1 MSTPEDGSDEFDART
16 ISAVLEALADARRR
30 QLLLALWELD
40 PGGGDAVRVPEGV
53 RDGREDVDALR
64 VELYHVHLP
73 ELAEAEFVEWDGDGT
88 VERGPRFDV
97 IGAPVEAALEGF
109 GDADTN
115 SVAR

>member
-30 QLLLALWELD
+30 QLLALWELD
-40 PGGGDAVRVPEGV
+40 PGGGDAVRVPEDV

-64 VELYHVHLP
+64 VELYRVHLP

-88 VERGPRFDV
+88 VERGSRFDV
-97 IGAPVEAALEGF
+97 IGAAVEAALGDF
-109 GDADTN
+109 GDAETN